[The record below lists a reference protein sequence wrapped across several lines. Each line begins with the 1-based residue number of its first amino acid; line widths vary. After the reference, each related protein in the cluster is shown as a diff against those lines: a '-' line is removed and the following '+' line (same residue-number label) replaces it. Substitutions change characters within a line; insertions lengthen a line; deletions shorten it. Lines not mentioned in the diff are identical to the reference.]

1 MRKII
6 LQRFFQKVYNLN
18 HYFLSRR
25 FFMAK
30 GTVAYKVLQNH
41 LVSGKLI
48 PGEEIAIKIDQTLT
62 QDATGTMAYIQFEA
76 MGVDRVKTEL
86 SVSYIDHNM
95 LQTDFRNPDDHKY
108 LMSVAKRYGIWLSK
122 PGNGICHQV
131 HVERFAKPGKTL
143 LGSDSHTPTSGGVG
157 MIAIGAGGLDVAAAM
172 AGEPFYLKMPKI
184 VGVKLTGKLPP
195 WVTAKD
201 IILEL
206 LRRLTVKG
214 GVGKIFEYFG
224 EGIKELSVPERAT
237 ITNMGAELG
246 ATTSIFPS
254 DEITREFLKAQG
266 REQDWI
272 ELLPDPDAQYDEI
285 IEINLSQLEPLIAC
299 PHSPDNVVP
308 VREVEGIKVDQV
320 VIGSCTNSSFVD
332 LTRAGKMLE
341 GKRVHPDVIF
351 AVAPGSKQ
359 ALELITQNGVLLNF
373 LKAGARILES
383 ACGPCIGMGY
393 APPSGGVSIRSFN
406 RNFEGRSGTPDA
418 KVYLASP
425 EVCVA
430 AAIAGEIV
438 DPRKLAQKENIE
450 WVRVEMPKK
459 FPYGDE
465 AFIEPLPEEE
475 AKSVEIYRGPNIKP
489 LPSFDE
495 LPENIEGEVSLIVGD
510 NITTDHIMPAGA
522 KILPLRS
529 NIYAISEYVYHYVDP
544 DFVSRAKAV
553 KDQKKKANV
562 IVGGENYGQGSSRE
576 HAALAPRFLGVRA
589 VIAKSFARI
598 HHANLVNFGILPLE
612 LVNKEDY
619 SKFALGDELYIPDLY
634 QRLKEGKEIL
644 VINKTTGEEILCKYN
659 LTPKQ
664 ISVLLA
670 GGLLNWIRNKQKVEA
685 IS

>member
-1 MRKII
+1 
-6 LQRFFQKVYNLN
+6 
-18 HYFLSRR
+18 
-25 FFMAK
+25 MAK
-30 GTVAYKVLQNH
+30 GTVAYKILESH

-62 QDATGTMAYIQFEA
+62 QDATGTMAYLQFEA
-76 MGVDRVKTEL
+76 MSVDRVKTEL

-95 LQTDFRNPDDHKY
+95 LQTDYKNADDHKY
-108 LMSVAKRYGIWLSK
+108 LISVAKRYGIWLSK

-131 HVERFAKPGKTL
+131 HLERFARPGKTL
-143 LGSDSHTPTSGGVG
+143 LGSDSHTPTAGGMG
-157 MIAIGAGGLDVAAAM
+157 MIAIGAGGLEVASAM
-172 AGEPFYLKMPKI
+172 AGEPFYMRMPKI
-184 VGVKLTGKLPP
+184 VGVHLKGKLPD

-254 DEITREFLKAQG
+254 DEITRAYLRAQG
-266 REQDWI
+266 REEDWVEI
-272 ELLPDPDAQYDEI
+272 LPDPDAEYDEI
-285 IEINLSQLEPLIAC
+285 IEIDLSQLEPLIAC
-299 PHSPDNVVP
+299 PHFPDNVVP

-332 LTRAGKMLE
+332 LTRAAKLLE
-341 GKRVHPDVIF
+341 GRKVHPDVIF

-359 ALELITQNGVLLNF
+359 ALELITQNGALLTF

-383 ACGPCIGMGY
+383 ACGPCIGMGF
-393 APPSGGVSIRSFN
+393 APPSGGVSVRSFN

-430 AAIAGEIV
+430 CAIAGEII
-438 DPRKLAQKENIE
+438 DPRKLGIP
-450 WVRVEMPKK
+450 WVKVEMPER

-475 AKSVEIYRGPNIKP
+475 AKKVEIYRGPNIKP
-489 LPSFDE
+489 LPEFDE
-495 LPENIEGEVSLIVGD
+495 LPESIEGEVSLIVGD

-544 DFVSRAKAV
+544 DFVKRAKEIR
-553 KDQKKKANV
+553 DKKGKANI

-598 HHANLVNFGILPLE
+598 HHANLVNFGIVPLE
-612 LVNKEDY
+612 FKHKEDY
-619 SKFALGDELYIPDLY
+619 HKFSLGDELLIPDLKN
-634 QRLKEGKEIL
+634 RLQEGKEIV
-644 VINKTTGEEILCKYN
+644 VINKTTGEEIVCTYN

-664 ISVLLA
+664 VSVLLK
-670 GGLLNWIRNKQKVEA
+670 GGLLNWIKSKQGVKV
-685 IS
+685 

>member
-1 MRKII
+1 
-6 LQRFFQKVYNLN
+6 
-18 HYFLSRR
+18 
-25 FFMAK
+25 MAK
-30 GTVAYKVLQNH
+30 GTVAYKILKEH

-48 PGEEIAIKIDQTLT
+48 PGEEIAIRIDQTLT
-62 QDATGTMAYIQFEA
+62 QDATGTMAYLQFEA

-108 LMSVAKRYGIWLSK
+108 LMSIAKRYGIWLSK

-184 VGVKLTGKLPP
+184 VGVKLTGKMPE
-195 WVTAKD
+195 WVSAKD

-254 DEITREFLKAQG
+254 DEITRAYLKAQG

-272 ELLPDPDAQYDEI
+272 ELLPDPDAEYDEV
-285 IEINLSQLEPLIAC
+285 IEINLSELEPLIAC

-341 GKRVHPDVIF
+341 GRRVHPDVIF

-359 ALELITQNGVLLNF
+359 ALELITQNGILLNF

-430 AAIAGEIV
+430 CAIAGEII
-438 DPRKLAQKENIE
+438 DPRKLAEKEGIK
-450 WVRVEMPKK
+450 WIRVELLER

-465 AFIEPLPEEE
+465 AFIPPLLEEE
-475 AKSVEIYRGPNIKP
+475 AREVEIYRGPNIKP
-489 LPSFDE
+489 LPEFDE
-495 LPENIEGEVSLIVGD
+495 MPELIEGQVSLIVGD

-544 DFVSRAKAV
+544 EFVSRAKKIRDEKV
-553 KDQKKKANV
+553 KAN
-562 IVGGENYGQGSSRE
+562 IIIGGENYGQGSSRE
-576 HAALAPRFLGVRA
+576 HAALAPRFLGVHA

-598 HHANLVNFGILPLE
+598 HHANLVNFGIVPLE
-612 LVNKEDY
+612 FVNKEDY
-619 SKFALGDELYIPDLY
+619 SKFSLGDEIEIPELT
-634 QRLKEGKEIL
+634 QRLQAGQEVV
-644 VINKTTGEEILCKYN
+644 VINKTTGEQVVCKYN

-664 ISVLLA
+664 VSVLLA
-670 GGLLNWIRNKQKVEA
+670 GGLLNWIKKKQKVEV
-685 IS
+685 

>member
-1 MRKII
+1 
-6 LQRFFQKVYNLN
+6 
-18 HYFLSRR
+18 
-25 FFMAK
+25 MAK
-30 GTVAYKVLQNH
+30 GTVAYKILESH

-62 QDATGTMAYIQFEA
+62 QDATGTMAYLQFEA

-95 LQTDFRNPDDHKY
+95 LQTDYKNPDDHKY

-131 HVERFAKPGKTL
+131 HLERFAKPGKTL
-143 LGSDSHTPTSGGVG
+143 LGSDSHTPTSGGMG
-157 MIAIGAGGLDVAAAM
+157 MIAIGAGGLDVASAM

-184 VGVKLTGKLPP
+184 VGVHLKDKLPD

-254 DEITREFLKAQG
+254 DEITRAYLKAQG
-266 REQDWI
+266 REEDWVEI
-272 ELLPDPDAQYDEI
+272 LPDPDAEYDEV
-285 IEINLSQLEPLIAC
+285 IEIDLSQLEPLIAC

-332 LTRAGKMLE
+332 LTRAAKLLE
-341 GKRVHPDVIF
+341 GRKVHPDVVF

-359 ALELITQNGVLLNF
+359 ALELITQNGALLTF

-383 ACGPCIGMGY
+383 ACGPCIGMGF

-430 AAIAGEIV
+430 CAIAGEII
-438 DPRKLAQKENIE
+438 DPRKLGVQ
-450 WVRVEMPKK
+450 WVKVEMPER

-475 AKSVEIYRGPNIKP
+475 AKKVEIYRGPNIKP
-489 LPSFDE
+489 LPEFDE
-495 LPENIEGEVSLIVGD
+495 LPESLEGEVSLIVGD

-544 DFVSRAKAV
+544 DFVKRAKEIR
-553 KDQKKKANV
+553 DQKGKANI

-589 VIAKSFARI
+589 VLAKSFARI
-598 HHANLVNFGILPLE
+598 HHANLVNFGIVPLE
-612 LVNKEDY
+612 FKNKEDY
-619 SKFALGDELYIPDLY
+619 NKFSLGDEIFIPELES
-634 QRLKEGKEIL
+634 RLQEGKEIV
-644 VINKTTGEEILCKYN
+644 VINKTTGEEIVCTYN
-659 LTPKQ
+659 LTSKQ
-664 ISVLLA
+664 VSVLLK
-670 GGLLNWIRNKQKVEA
+670 GGLLNWIKSKQGVKV
-685 IS
+685 

>member
-1 MRKII
+1 
-6 LQRFFQKVYNLN
+6 
-18 HYFLSRR
+18 
-25 FFMAK
+25 MAK
-30 GTVAYKVLQNH
+30 GTVAWKILREH
-41 LVSGKLI
+41 LVAGRME
-48 PGEEIAIKIDQTLT
+48 PGEEIAIRIDQTLT
-62 QDATGTMAYIQFEA
+62 QDATGTMAYLELEA
-76 MGVDRVKTEL
+76 MGIDRVRTEL

-131 HVERFAKPGKTL
+131 HVERFAVPGKTL

-157 MIAIGAGGLDVAAAM
+157 MLAIGAGGLDVAAAM

-184 VGVKLTGKLPP
+184 VGVHLRGRLPD

-201 IILEL
+201 VILEL

-224 EGIKELSVPERAT
+224 EGVKELSVPERAT

-246 ATTSIFPS
+246 ATTSLFPS
-254 DEITREFLKAQG
+254 DEVTRAYLRAQG
-266 REQDWI
+266 REKDWV

-285 IEINLSQLEPLIAC
+285 IELDLSELEPLIAC

-308 VREVEGIKVDQV
+308 VREVEGVKVDQV

-332 LTRAGKMLE
+332 LRRSAKLLE
-341 GKRVHPDVIF
+341 GRRIHPDVIF

-359 ALELITQNGVLLNF
+359 VLELITADSSLLSF

-393 APPSGGVSIRSFN
+393 APPSGGVTVRSFN

-425 EVCVA
+425 ETCTASAV
-430 AAIAGEIV
+430 AGEII
-438 DPRKLAQKENIE
+438 DPRRLAQREGVKWI
-450 WVRVEMPKK
+450 RVELPER

-465 AFIEPLPEEE
+465 AFIEPLPPEE
-475 AKSVEIYRGPNIKP
+475 AEKVEIYRGPNIKP
-489 LPSFDE
+489 LPPFDE
-495 LPENIEGEVSLIVGD
+495 LPDSIEGEVTLIVGD

-529 NIYAISEYVYHYVDP
+529 NIYAISEFVYHYVDP
-544 DFVSRAKAV
+544 EFVPRI
-553 KDQKKKANV
+553 KKVREKGRFGV
-562 IVGGENYGQGSSRE
+562 IIGGENYGQGSSRE
-576 HAALAPRFLGVRA
+576 HAALAPRFLGVRV

-598 HHANLVNFGILPLE
+598 HHANLINFGILPLE
-612 LVNKEDY
+612 LVNRSHYDRF
-619 SKFALGDELYIPDLY
+619 SMGDEIEIPELIS
-634 QRLKEGKEIL
+634 RLREGKEIIVL
-644 VINKTTGEEILCKYN
+644 NRTTGEEIPCRYN
-659 LTPKQ
+659 LTPYQ
-664 ISVLLA
+664 IEVLL
-670 GGLLNWIRNKQKVEA
+670 GGGRLNYIKRKQSQKVRG
-685 IS
+685 

>member
-1 MRKII
+1 
-6 LQRFFQKVYNLN
+6 
-18 HYFLSRR
+18 
-25 FFMAK
+25 MAK
-30 GTVAYKVLQNH
+30 GTVAYKILESH

-62 QDATGTMAYIQFEA
+62 QDATGTMAYLQFEA

-95 LQTDFRNPDDHKY
+95 LQTDYKNPDDHKY

-131 HVERFAKPGKTL
+131 HLERFAKPGKTL
-143 LGSDSHTPTSGGVG
+143 LGSDSHTPTSGGIG
-157 MIAIGAGGLDVAAAM
+157 MIAIGAGGLDVASAM

-184 VGVKLTGKLPP
+184 VGVHLKGKLPD

-254 DEITREFLKAQG
+254 DEITRAYLRAQG
-266 REQDWI
+266 REEDWI
-272 ELLPDPDAQYDEI
+272 ELLPDHDAEYDEV
-285 IEINLSQLEPLIAC
+285 IEIDLSQLEPLIAC

-332 LTRAGKMLE
+332 LTRAAKLLE
-341 GKRVHPDVIF
+341 GRKVHPDVVF

-359 ALELITQNGVLLNF
+359 ALELITQNGTLLTF

-383 ACGPCIGMGY
+383 ACGPCIGMGF

-430 AAIAGEIV
+430 CAVAGQII
-438 DPRKLAQKENIE
+438 DPRKLGVQ
-450 WVRVEMPKK
+450 WVKVEMPER

-475 AKSVEIYRGPNIKP
+475 AKKVEIYRGPNIKP
-489 LPSFDE
+489 LPEFDE
-495 LPENIEGEVSLIVGD
+495 LPESLEGEVSLIVGD

-544 DFVSRAKAV
+544 DFVKRAKEIR
-553 KDQKKKANV
+553 DQKGKANI

-589 VIAKSFARI
+589 VLAKSFARI
-598 HHANLVNFGILPLE
+598 HHANLVNFGIVPLE
-612 LVNKEDY
+612 FKNKEDY
-619 SKFALGDELYIPDLY
+619 NKFSLGDEILIPELES
-634 QRLKEGKEIL
+634 RLKEGKEIV
-644 VINKTTGEEILCKYN
+644 VINKTTGEEVLCTYN

-664 ISVLLA
+664 ISVLLK
-670 GGLLNWIRNKQKVEA
+670 GGLLNWIKSKQGVKV
-685 IS
+685 

>member
-1 MRKII
+1 
-6 LQRFFQKVYNLN
+6 
-18 HYFLSRR
+18 
-25 FFMAK
+25 MAK
-30 GTVAYKVLQNH
+30 GTVAYKILQAH

-62 QDATGTMAYIQFEA
+62 QDATGTMAYLQFEA

-95 LQTDFRNPDDHKY
+95 LQTDFKNPDDHKY

-131 HVERFAKPGKTL
+131 HLERFAKPGKTL
-143 LGSDSHTPTSGGVG
+143 LGSDSHTPTSGGMG
-157 MIAIGAGGLDVAAAM
+157 MIAIGAGGLDVASAM
-172 AGEPFYLKMPKI
+172 AGEPFYMKMPKI
-184 VGVKLTGKLPP
+184 VGVHLKGKMPE
-195 WVTAKD
+195 WVSAKD

-254 DEITREFLKAQG
+254 DEITRAYLRAQG
-266 REQDWI
+266 REEDWI
-272 ELLPDPDAQYDEI
+272 ELLPDPDAEYDEI
-285 IEINLSQLEPLIAC
+285 VEIDLSELEPLIAC

-308 VREVEGIKVDQV
+308 VREVEGVKVDQV

-332 LTRAGKMLE
+332 LTRASALLE
-341 GKRVHPDVIF
+341 GKKVHPDVVF

-359 ALELITQNGVLLNF
+359 ALELITQNGALLNF

-383 ACGPCIGMGY
+383 ACGPCIGMGF

-430 AAIAGEIV
+430 CAIAGEIV
-438 DPRKLAQKENIE
+438 DPRKLGVK
-450 WVRVEMPKK
+450 WVRVEMPER

-465 AFIEPLPEEE
+465 AFIEPLSEEE

-489 LPSFDE
+489 LPEFDE
-495 LPENIEGEVSLIVGD
+495 LPESIEGEVSLIVGD

-544 DFVSRAKAV
+544 QFVSRAKQV
-553 KDQKKKANV
+553 RDVKKKANI

-598 HHANLVNFGILPLE
+598 HHANLVNFGIVPLE
-612 LVNKEDY
+612 LKNKEDY
-619 SKFALGDELYIPDLY
+619 NKFSLGDELDIPELRE
-634 QRLKEGKEIL
+634 RLSEGKEVL
-644 VINKTTGEEILCKYN
+644 VINKTTGEEVVCTYN

-664 ISVLLA
+664 ISVLLK
-670 GGLLNWIRNKQKVEA
+670 GGLLNWIKAKQGVKV
-685 IS
+685 

>member
-1 MRKII
+1 
-6 LQRFFQKVYNLN
+6 
-18 HYFLSRR
+18 
-25 FFMAK
+25 MAK
-30 GTVAYKVLQNH
+30 GTVAYKIIEKH

-62 QDATGTMAYIQFEA
+62 QDATGTMAYLQFEA

-108 LMSVAKRYGIWLSK
+108 LMSVAKRYGIYLSK

-131 HVERFAKPGKTL
+131 HLERFAKPGKTL
-143 LGSDSHTPTSGGVG
+143 LGSDSHTPTAGGIG
-157 MIAIGAGGLDVAAAM
+157 MLAIGAGGLDVAAAM

-184 VGVKLTGKLPP
+184 VGVKLTGKLPE

-254 DEITREFLKAQG
+254 DEITRAYLRAQG
-266 REQDWI
+266 REEDWI
-272 ELLPDPDAQYDEI
+272 ELLPDPDAEYDEI
-285 IEINLSQLEPLIAC
+285 IEINLSELEPLIAC

-341 GKRVHPDVIF
+341 GRRVHPDVIF

-359 ALELITQNGVLLNF
+359 ALELITQNGILLNF

-430 AAIAGEIV
+430 CAIAGEII
-438 DPRKLAQKENIE
+438 DPRKLAQKEGIK
-450 WVRVEMPKK
+450 WIKVEMPEK

-465 AFIEPLPEEE
+465 AIIEPLPEEE
-475 AKSVEIYRGPNIKP
+475 AKKVEIYRGPNIVP
-489 LPSFDE
+489 LPEFDE
-495 LPENIEGEVSLIVGD
+495 LPEVIEGEVTLIVGD

-544 DFVSRAKAV
+544 EFVKRAKKV
-553 KDQKKKANV
+553 RDEKGKAN
-562 IVGGENYGQGSSRE
+562 IIIGGENYGQGSSRE
-576 HAALAPRFLGVRA
+576 HAALAPRFLGVRV

-598 HHANLVNFGILPLE
+598 HHANLVNFGIVPLE
-612 LVNKEDY
+612 FVDKEDY
-619 SKFALGDELYIPDLY
+619 NKFSMGDEIYIPELIE
-634 QRLKEGKEIL
+634 RLKSGKEIV
-644 VINKTTGEEILCKYN
+644 VINKTTGEEIPCKYN

-670 GGLLNWIRNKQKVEA
+670 GGLLRWIKNKQKAEVQT
-685 IS
+685 